1 MPKILKLAFTGNAV
15 LTPEY
20 PENLQPIDGPLY
32 AVMPGARRVRQSD
45 FPNNQ
50 INAQL
55 AFLTF
60 PYRNLVVEVADD
72 RDADY
77 KHPDIRD
84 TKTGLCFLQ
93 REHLFI
99 SPHPLE
105 NKLTFDDSAATD
117 FPTKTSTGVKYVAQW
132 SHFADG
138 GGSALKKGFL
148 SGDGDYVRVQIDGGE
163 VSASFVGEPIAL
175 IDFDYGQNSDKRA
188 YAQEIVITMT
198 YPDETEFF
206 QLQSRPFT
214 GEAPGP
220 SALKFYWYDSPE
232 IKILFGNGS
241 LASIN
246 SVLSGSFAG
255 NNHEGDYDLEFEV
268 LYNVVDVKP
277 DQLGRLP
284 LPQIVSSEILHVP
297 CVASMVSPP
306 KSTETPTTLALPKA
320 SAASGLTQAPREP
333 GEPRRRPSSRT
344 SVLPKAQAALG
355 KSQALREPGASR
367 PRGRKP

>member
-1 MPKILKLAFTGNAV
+1 MPKTLKLAFTGNAV

-20 PENLQPIDGPLY
+20 PENLQPIAGPLY

-60 PYRNLVVEVADD
+60 PYRHLAVALPSD

-84 TKTGLCFLQ
+84 TKVGLCFLQ

-99 SPHPLE
+99 FPRPLE
-105 NKLTFDDSAATD
+105 NELTFDNSSSTE
-117 FPTKTSTGVKYVAQW
+117 FPTTASTGVGYVARW
-132 SHFADG
+132 GDFADYRPT
-138 GGSALKKGFL
+138 ALKGGFL
-148 SGDGDYVRVQIDGGE
+148 SGEGDYVRVQVDGGK
-163 VSASFVGEPIAL
+163 VSASFASEPIAL
-175 IDFDYGQNSDKRA
+175 IDFDYGEHSVKRA

-198 YPDETEFF
+198 FPDATEFF
-206 QLQSRPFT
+206 QLQSAPFS
-214 GEAPGP
+214 GEAPSP
-220 SALKFYWYDSPE
+220 SALKFYWYDASE

-268 LYNVVDVKP
+268 LYNVVDVQP

-284 LPQIVSSEILHVP
+284 LPQIVSNEIMHIP
-297 CVASMVSPP
+297 CVSSMVSGP
-306 KSTETPTTLALPKA
+306 KSDVPPTTLALPTA
-320 SAASGLTQAPREP
+320 SAVSAGTQAPREP
-333 GEPRRRPSSRT
+333 GEPRRRPSQTTAVPRVT
-344 SVLPKAQAALG
+344 APVKTQA
-355 KSQALREPGASR
+355 SREPGASR
-367 PRGRKP
+367 RKA